1 MTVRAK
7 LNFDTVTS
15 KADTFGT
22 AAQAVPRSSSSVT
35 ETFNGSNLNV
45 GNVPG
50 TGTNGAAAGAGTTA
64 NGNST
69 YSRTE
74 TTTNNEVP
82 RTETTTVR
90 APGALDRLSVS
101 VVLDESVTAA
111 QEQALTSAVAA
122 AVGIDQTRGDTLNVA
137 RLPFDA
143 SVREDLVGAAGDGL
157 GQYLQYL
164 KLILPI
170 LAVALA
176 FVLVTLLLKSLSK
189 RQLAL
194 TAPSQHQ
201 LALQAAAAIP
211 HRSLGPAAP
220 SPASARNSR

>member
-1 MTVRAK
+1 
-7 LNFDTVTS
+7 
-15 KADTFGT
+15 
-22 AAQAVPRSSSSVT
+22 
-35 ETFNGSNLNV
+35 
-45 GNVPG
+45 
-50 TGTNGAAAGAGTTA
+50 
-64 NGNST
+64 
-69 YSRTE
+69 
-74 TTTNNEVP
+74 
-82 RTETTTVR
+82 
-90 APGALDRLSVS
+90 
-101 VVLDESVTAA
+101 VTAA

-220 SPASARNSR
+220 LPALEAAPDPAEERVHTLAAQNPRAVADVVQTWMREEDA